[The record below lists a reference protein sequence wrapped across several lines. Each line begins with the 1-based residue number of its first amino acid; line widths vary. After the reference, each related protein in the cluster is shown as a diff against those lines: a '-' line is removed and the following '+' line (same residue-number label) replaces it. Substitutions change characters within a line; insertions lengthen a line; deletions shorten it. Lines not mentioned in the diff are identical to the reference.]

1 MTLRWGIWWNFFLFF
16 VFKSS
21 FCYTYWAVEN
31 LCPCGSSGE
40 WWRARLLRRKLRCG
54 EVGWGVDSDVGRACL
69 GSRGLHAPS
78 NEGDVG
84 SILGSGRFPGV
95 GNGNPF
101 QYPCLGNSMN
111 RGTLQ
116 ATVHGVVKSQTR
128 LSDWAQARSHITKLF
143 QEKSVFTMYNIV
155 REKTV
160 EFSIFLSI
168 LALHW
173 IITIKCMSFLLNS
186 RILSSG

>member
-1 MTLRWGIWWNFFLFF
+1 MILFYDS
-16 VFKSS
+16 VASS
-21 FCYTYWAVEN
+21 FRKTVHEYKLMVLTRVALVVKN
-31 LCPCGSSGE
+31 L
-40 WWRARLLRRKLRCG
+40 
-54 EVGWGVDSDVGRACL
+54 
-69 GSRGLHAPS
+69 PS

-111 RGTLQ
+111 RGTSQ
-116 ATVHGVVKSQTR
+116 ATVHGVAKSQTR
-128 LSDWAQARSHITKLF
+128 LSDWAQARLHITKLF
-143 QEKSVFTMYNIV
+143 QEKSVFTMYNIF

-160 EFSIFLSI
+160 EFSIFFSI

-173 IITIKCMSFLLNS
+173 IITIKCMPFLLNS
-186 RILSSG
+186 RILLSG